1 MRVRNFFLVVA
12 VVLMSVLGVGN
23 LQAQFTGKAVPNSF
37 RDTSM
42 LKPAPGSKVSVIVFE
57 DLGCPGCARAH
68 PIEIAA
74 AEKYHCPLVRYDF
87 PIQAHVWTFE
97 GAVCARYL
105 QDKVNPKLA
114 DEYRS
119 AVFLAQNSILNKE
132 DLQRFTQR
140 WVQQHGLQM
149 PFEMDPKGE
158 LAAKVKADYDLG
170 VRLHVT
176 MTPTIIVVTQDK
188 YQVVTGMTQQDDPNR
203 LYAVLEAAVAETKAA
218 PAGGRR

>member
-12 VVLMSVLGVGN
+12 VVLISGMGVGS
-23 LQAQFTGKAVPNSF
+23 LQAQFVKGLPADNFK
-37 RDTSM
+37 DKSM

-74 AEKYHCPLVRYDF
+74 TEKYHCPLVRYDF
-87 PIQAHVWTFE
+87 PIAAHVWTFE

-119 AVFLAQNSILNKE
+119 AVFLSQSSILNKD

-140 WVQQHGLQM
+140 WMQQHGLQM
-149 PFEMDPKGE
+149 PFVMDPKGE

-170 VRLHVT
+170 IRMGLRF
-176 MTPTIIVVTQDK
+176 TPTIVVVTQDK
-188 YQVVTGMTQQDDPNR
+188 YQAVTGMTQQDDPNR
-203 LYAVLEAAVAETKAA
+203 LYAVLEAAVAETK
-218 PAGGRR
+218 GGTVRR